1 MLIDDLTCL
10 LSAEQVPSL
19 LPTPPAL
26 HQIGNEENF
35 PWEFYMKK
43 PVKNFNE
50 RFLHISNVKQEV
62 MSFPPRLQ
70 ASFSAAEHIRSR
82 FQTVAVNGR
91 WDDAISLKNNK
102 GLCW

>member
-10 LSAEQVPSL
+10 LSAEQVPL
-19 LPTPPAL
+19 FVPHTARAL

-70 ASFSAAEHIRSR
+70 ASFSPAAEHIRSR
-82 FQTVAVNGR
+82 F
-91 WDDAISLKNNK
+91 
-102 GLCW
+102 